1 MREYFTEAV
10 VLGQKPSGTQDRIV
24 NLYTRDFGRLE
35 ARVVGG
41 RRIVSKLSPHLEE
54 GNLVEVRLVEKN
66 KFILA
71 DALLKKR
78 FGKTPAVF
86 EVLFL
91 LKSLSP
97 ELAPDL
103 RLWHGFLQGLER
115 RNLDKKTLLKFLGYN
130 ALFARCENCESREI
144 GYFSVT
150 DQTFLCRRCFNKM
163 PSRRFETISI

>member
-10 VLGQKPSGTQDRIV
+10 VLGQKPSGSEDRIV

-41 RRIVSKLSPHLEE
+41 RKIISKLSPHLEE

-71 DALLKKR
+71 DVLSKKR
-78 FGKTPAVF
+78 FGKNPAIF

-91 LKSLSP
+91 LKSLLP
-97 ELAPDL
+97 ELVPDL
-103 RLWHGFLQGLER
+103 RLWHGFLRGLEKM
-115 RNLDKKTLLKFLGYN
+115 NLDKKAFLKFLGYN
-130 ALFARCENCESREI
+130 ALFAKCENCGDHKV
-144 GYFSVT
+144 GYFSLA
-150 DQTFLCRRCFNKM
+150 DQVFLCRRCSGM
-163 PSRRFETISI
+163 LPSRRFELIAI